1 MSDLSK
7 NALSH
12 EEQQGNVE
20 DYPPDYRQHHRLG
33 HHGTGHYELHGLRPD
48 NALGIAKRAKLE
60 RTAKRPTKEKG

>member
-20 DYPPDYRQHHRLG
+20 GHPPDHRQHHRLG

-48 NALGIAKRAKLE
+48 NALNL
-60 RTAKRPTKEKG
+60 